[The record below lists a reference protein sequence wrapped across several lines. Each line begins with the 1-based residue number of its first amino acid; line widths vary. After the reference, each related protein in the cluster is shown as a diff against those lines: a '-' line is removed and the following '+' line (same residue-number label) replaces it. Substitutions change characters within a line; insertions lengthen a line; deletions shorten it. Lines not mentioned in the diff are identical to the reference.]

1 MKGIEKK
8 DKRSDLEKERDE
20 AVKLLKAEIPGS
32 DDYVNQL
39 SIVERLNKLVMD
51 EKDRKK
57 TVSPDTIVNGTV
69 GMLQVM
75 SILFKE
81 QFGVV
86 ASKAIGFV
94 KKPR

>member
-8 DKRSDLEKERDE
+8 DKRSELEKERDE

-32 DDYVNQL
+32 DDYAKQL
-39 SIVERLNKLVMD
+39 SIVERLNKLVME

-69 GMLQVM
+69 GMMQVVA
-75 SILFKE
+75 ILFKE
-81 QFGVV
+81 QFGVI
-86 ASKAIGFV
+86 ATKAIGFV